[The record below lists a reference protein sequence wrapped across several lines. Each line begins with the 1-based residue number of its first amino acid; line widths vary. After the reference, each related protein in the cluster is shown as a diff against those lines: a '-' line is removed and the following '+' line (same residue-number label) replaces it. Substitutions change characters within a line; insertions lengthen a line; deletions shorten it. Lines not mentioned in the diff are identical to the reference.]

1 MFEFMGGFG
10 KFPWGE
16 ILTQTIGTIAG
27 YFAGRYR
34 TTTKNKTRRG
44 TD

>member
-1 MFEFMGGFG
+1 MEFG

-16 ILTQTIGTIAG
+16 ILGSVLPTIFG

-34 TTTKNKTRRG
+34 KVTVTKKRRKN
-44 TD
+44 DED